1 MGAAEQALVI
11 DDDDEFCQWARSVL
25 EQEGF
30 DVVTTSE
37 PKDAIQLVYA
47 SEPGV
52 VLVDIALGPHDGFSV
67 ARKLRDIAPRIP
79 IILISSLNL
88 RRATHVYMGVPRPLR
103 LTKPFA
109 ADTLAQAVRRAMRA
123 AT

>member
-1 MGAAEQALVI
+1 MGSAEQALVI

-47 SEPGV
+47 SEPAV
-52 VLVDIALGPHDGFSV
+52 VLVDIALGNIISNIIQKSTYPLELPPQAEG
-67 ARKLRDIAPRIP
+67 LRQTGSGI
-79 IILISSLNL
+79 
-88 RRATHVYMGVPRPLR
+88 
-103 LTKPFA
+103 
-109 ADTLAQAVRRAMRA
+109 
-123 AT
+123 